1 MRRPALVLLGVL
13 ALAGCGGGSHTRPA
27 APTTTATTTTAR
39 TCQSPAAVRARARL
53 RRDVALIRRAARRET
68 RNTLKGGPAVNAATD
83 RFLLDVARAPI
94 SLLEKNRFIDHA
106 AGALVGA
113 CEQCFQ
119 ALEASRPIPAIAHGG
134 RCQR

>member
-1 MRRPALVLLGVL
+1 MRRPALLLLGAL
-13 ALAGCGGGSHTRPA
+13 ALAGCGGSPSRPA
-27 APTTTATTTTAR
+27 AVTTTTAR
-39 TCQSPAAVRARARL
+39 SCQAPAAARARARL
-53 RRDVALIRRAARRET
+53 RRDVVLIRRAARIET
-68 RNTLKGGPAVNAATD
+68 RDTLKGGPAINAATD

-94 SLLEKNRFIDHA
+94 GLLEKNRFIDHA

-134 RCQR
+134 RC